1 MIDTSPRYN
10 QVSLVVVRLISLQNC
25 RTPCVIDEQAT
36 SIPHDPR
43 ILVVGE
49 ESSCIRFKVVVRL
62 KTCTCSTYCS
72 KSPHVDSHHCWQQS
86 GWTPT
91 IAGRSP
97 GWTSNLQRKPKWTP
111 EFLSPRYPPL
121 GGALV
126 ETSTVLHL
134 DCLYQS
140 CCDFGSMTCS
150 SPLSSRHR
158 QRLEP
163 DFSALRA
170 HCRRCWFSK
179 RHTNTL
185 LHAAFHTWHK

>member
-43 ILVVGE
+43 ILVFGE

-62 KTCTCSTYCS
+62 KTCSTYCS

-86 GWTPT
+86 GWTST

-97 GWTSNLQRKPKWTP
+97 GWTSNLQRKPKSGRPSSLVLATP
-111 EFLSPRYPPL
+111 LL
-121 GGALV
+121 GG
-126 ETSTVLHL
+126 
-134 DCLYQS
+134 
-140 CCDFGSMTCS
+140 
-150 SPLSSRHR
+150 PW
-158 QRLEP
+158 LEP
-163 DFSALRA
+163 
-170 HCRRCWFSK
+170 RRCCLVTASIGV
-179 RHTNTL
+179 
-185 LHAAFHTWHK
+185 AAVSAR